1 MSVDYNSI
9 NSEAPA
15 PIALSAPSN
24 SWWANLFHRSSS
36 HQYHAVEGVR
46 SRPRQVIYISIPFL
60 HPTLLSMKCNEVTSL
75 PPLQIPVKV
84 EPKVYFA
91 NERTFLSWM
100 NMSVTLASISM
111 AIVA

>member
-1 MSVDYNSI
+1 M
-9 NSEAPA
+9 
-15 PIALSAPSN
+15 
-24 SWWANLFHRSSS
+24 
-36 HQYHAVEGVR
+36 
-46 SRPRQVIYISIPFL
+46 
-60 HPTLLSMKCNEVTSL
+60 LLPMKCNVVMSL
-75 PPLQIPVKV
+75 PPYLPTYLSPLQIPVKV

>member
-1 MSVDYNSI
+1 
-9 NSEAPA
+9 
-15 PIALSAPSN
+15 
-24 SWWANLFHRSSS
+24 
-36 HQYHAVEGVR
+36 
-46 SRPRQVIYISIPFL
+46 
-60 HPTLLSMKCNEVTSL
+60 MKCNEVTSL